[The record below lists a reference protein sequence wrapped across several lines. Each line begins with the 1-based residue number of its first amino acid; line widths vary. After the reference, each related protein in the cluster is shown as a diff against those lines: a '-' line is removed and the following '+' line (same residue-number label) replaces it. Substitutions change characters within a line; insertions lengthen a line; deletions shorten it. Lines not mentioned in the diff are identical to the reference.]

1 MELSDYTAELTN
13 ANGEAVITLTSS
25 SSSSQH
31 KIHYKTSSS
40 NNDSSNE
47 AKFAIDRGI
56 TEGQVDRVKR
66 RLKHSAVLDRREST
80 RIARVIGAKGLCCF
94 FFFFFFFLF
103 HDDA

>member
-1 MELSDYTAELTN
+1 MELSDCTAELTN
-13 ANGEAVITLTSS
+13 AHGEAVITLTSS
-25 SSSSQH
+25 SSSTQH

-40 NNDSSNE
+40 NDSSNE

-80 RIARVIGAKGLCCF
+80 RIARVIGVKGLFFCVFFCF
-94 FFFFFFFLF
+94 FVS
-103 HDDA
+103 